1 MLKSGEYTSRKFGG
15 GEAADTDLDAY
26 SIAQFCARHG
36 LSIQSFYKFKA
47 LGLMPET
54 FRVGT
59 RVLISREAA
68 HRWRLASEA
77 REKAT
82 AGSNAAA

>member
-1 MLKSGEYTSRKFGG
+1 MLKRGESTSRKCG
-15 GEAADTDLDAY
+15 ADVDRTDIDAY

-47 LGLMPET
+47 LGLMPDT
-54 FRVGT
+54 FRVGM

-68 HRWRLASEA
+68 TRWRAASEA

-82 AGSNAAA
+82 AGSDAAA

>member
-1 MLKSGEYTSRKFGG
+1 MLKRGENTSRKRPG
-15 GEAADTDLDAY
+15 APDDADLDAY

-47 LGLMPET
+47 LGLMPKT

-68 HRWRLASEA
+68 KRWRSACEA
-77 REKAT
+77 REKTT
-82 AGSNAAA
+82 AGSDAAA

>member
-1 MLKSGEYTSRKFGG
+1 MLNRRETTGRKFAG
-15 GEAADTDLDAY
+15 AADDTDLDAY

-36 LSIQSFYKFKA
+36 LSVQSFYKFKDQ
-47 LGLMPET
+47 GLMPDT

-68 HRWRLASEA
+68 KRWRRACEA
-77 REKAT
+77 REKAAAT
-82 AGSNAAA
+82 A

>member
-1 MLKSGEYTSRKFGG
+1 MLKRGENTGRKRP
-15 GEAADTDLDAY
+15 GEPDDADLDAY

-47 LGLMPET
+47 LGLMPDT

-68 HRWRLASEA
+68 KRWRLASEA
-77 REKAT
+77 RDKTVAK
-82 AGSNAAA
+82 SDAAA

>member
-1 MLKSGEYTSRKFGG
+1 MLARRETANRKFADAVD
-15 GEAADTDLDAY
+15 EADLDAY

-47 LGLMPET
+47 QGLMPDT
-54 FRVGT
+54 FRIGA

-68 HRWRLASEA
+68 KRWRLVCEA

-82 AGSNAAA
+82 PTATA

>member
-1 MLKSGEYTSRKFGG
+1 MLKRGQSGSRKCAVKDDG
-15 GEAADTDLDAY
+15 TDLDAY

-47 LGLMPET
+47 QGLMPDT
-54 FRVGT
+54 FRVGV

-68 HRWRLASEA
+68 KRWRLACEA
-77 REKAT
+77 REKT
-82 AGSNAAA
+82 VAGSDAAA